1 MTTPRSTSRIPDA
14 IQPATHCPPPIEL
27 PPLRESLTAA
37 EVKAIDEWCARNLRN
52 WHPETQAAFR
62 RSLLEKA
69 DLRLSCLGWTRL

>member
-1 MTTPRSTSRIPDA
+1 M
-14 IQPATHCPPPIEL
+14 EL
-27 PPLRESLTAA
+27 APLRSPLTAA
-37 EVKAIDEWCARNLRN
+37 EIRTIDEWCDRNLRD